1 MFALTLRH
9 ADHVRRYSVSRSGPL
24 GWEIRLEADAK
35 LQRLDHYRDW
45 HRVERV
51 LAQFEREVRELQESG
66 WRVTEAQSMRPL
78 PT

>member
-1 MFALTLRH
+1 MFAFTLRH

-24 GWEIRLEADAK
+24 GWEIRLEADAR

-51 LAQFEREVRELQESG
+51 IAQFEREVWELQESG
-66 WRVTEAQSMRPL
+66 WRVVKAESVGPL
-78 PT
+78 GT